1 MSLSD
6 EIRDKLKE
14 ETEAVTWLGDQ
25 IVLLDAEKEQWDA
38 AVDKLDRSLVT
49 EIDEVDQT
57 LGDVANAME
66 DRISVGCRTD
76 MFWRVTGHTVASGS
90 DPAEYEVVCTKISLN
105 GYDAIGSGL
114 GTCLAWLVPSGTN
127 SSGIQSFPLDPL
139 KTSKIGVTSDHLHG
153 LKYYNEP
160 YTVDVGDTTVGQFIG
175 TVNTSSTTL
184 TIMEPYSDN
193 LWADFEIG
201 QLITCEKDGVISGGS
216 VKITGIGS
224 AVTDL
229 SGISTTYQTSFTT
242 ESGIGI
248 TVVPTITL
256 ASATIGFAT
265 APESDGKF
273 TVFNVLSD
281 PTGIVTANDYALSFE
296 DNPFSPQTLGVMNGD
311 NIGIGTWIEYNNA
324 GLTSAPQSW
333 RPEYEIS
340 GHTDLGIPDV
350 VAPPV
355 GAGEIYYKDGWTV
368 TPLNATEGTTR
379 TLDSLTSVF
388 SSLGS
393 CSTEDAAVTAA
404 QNARNTKESAFASDL
419 SNFNNKVTA
428 SNALRVERDQLNA
441 RIFQART
448 AIGAA
453 VDDKERLEALQR
465 HVEDQGLDL

>member
-1 MSLSD
+1 MGLND
-6 EIRDKLKE
+6 DIKDKLKDE
-14 ETEAVTWLGDQ
+14 SDGIVWLGDQ

-38 AVDKLDRSLVT
+38 AIDKVDRPLVVD
-49 EIDEVDQT
+49 IDAVNQT
-57 LGDVANAME
+57 LADVESAME

-76 MFWRVTGHTVASGS
+76 MFWRVLDVSGS
-90 DPAEYEVVCTKISLN
+90 PADSWDVVCTKISLN
-105 GYDAIGSGL
+105 GYDAIGSSGL
-114 GTCLAWLVPSGTN
+114 GTCLAWLVPDGNN
-127 SSGIQSFPLDPL
+127 SSGIQSFPLIDLRTP
-139 KTSKIGVTSDHLHG
+139 KIGVTTDNLHG

-160 YTVDVGDTTVGQFIG
+160 YTRDVGDTTVGQFIG

-193 LWADFEIG
+193 LWGDFEVG
-201 QLITCEKDGVISGGS
+201 DLITCEKDGVISGGS
-216 VKITGIGS
+216 VKITGFGS
-224 AVTDL
+224 AVTNL
-229 SGISTTYQTSFTT
+229 SGVSTAYQTSFTT

-311 NIGIGTWIEYNNA
+311 NIGIGTWVEYNNA
-324 GLTSAPQSW
+324 GLTSSPMSW